1 MKAIRRHTWE
11 AALVCEQKYVSDLRP
26 GIRVSDKVG
35 GLKWFEEGER
45 LPVCVSVCVSA
56 CVCVCLCWGWGQV
69 TGACVYICLLSALSQ
84 QR

>member
-1 MKAIRRHTWE
+1 MNVNFVKAIRRHTEE

-45 LPVCVSVCVSA
+45 LPICVSA
-56 CVCVCLCWGWGQV
+56 CVCVRWGWGQV
-69 TGACVYICLLSALSQ
+69 PGAFVYICLLSALSQ